1 MYKKEKTRM
10 FDEKI
15 KEIEANIGT
24 LNTDIANKI
33 MEVKNAL
40 EANDLE
46 KARTIKAEI
55 EEAKNSLKT
64 AEADLELY
72 KTTAEKGGAENTGGK
87 EVPQETKTYRE
98 SVNEFIRSKGTVTNE
113 ALRFEGKDEVL
124 IPLNQTTPVDPK
136 TDGVKK
142 TDVKPVS
149 GEEILYTPAREVKT
163 VVDLKQFTSIHP
175 AKKASGKW
183 PVLQRATEK
192 MVSVEELEKN
202 PKLGKPQFKNV
213 EWEVKTY
220 RGAIP
225 LSQESIDDADVD
237 LVGIV
242 AETIG
247 QMKVNTTN
255 DAIAKVLKT
264 FEAKAG
270 VKTLDDIKKILN
282 VDLDP
287 AYNVSFIV
295 SQSFYQTLDTLKD
308 KNGRYLLQDSI
319 TSASGKVFLGK
330 PVFVLSD
337 DVIGKDSAF
346 VGDFK
351 RGVLFADR
359 KDLGLRWADNEIY
372 GQYLQ
377 AVLRFGVAKVDD
389 KAGYYVTFT
398 PEQLPS

>member
-1 MYKKEKTRM
+1 M
-10 FDEKI
+10 FEEKI
-15 KEIEANIGT
+15 KEIKATIAS
-24 LNTDIANKI
+24 LNQAIATKTT
-33 MEVKNAL
+33 EVKNAL
-40 EANDLE
+40 ESDDLE
-46 KARTIKAEI
+46 AARSIKAEI
-55 EEAKNSLKT
+55 EEAKANL
-64 AEADLELY
+64 AEAENDLKMYE
-72 KTTAEKGGAENTGGK
+72 ASIEKGGAENTGGK

-113 ALRFEGKDEVL
+113 ALRFERKDEVL

-149 GEEILYTPAREVKT
+149 SEEILYTPAREVKT

-264 FEAKAG
+264 FEAKTG
-270 VKTLDDIKKILN
+270 VKTLDDIKKTLN

-351 RGVLFADR
+351 RGVLFAER

>member
-1 MYKKEKTRM
+1 M
-10 FDEKI
+10 FEEKI
-15 KEIEANIGT
+15 KEIKATIAS
-24 LNTDIANKI
+24 LNQAIATKTA
-33 MEVKNAL
+33 EVKNAL
-40 EANDLE
+40 ESDDLE
-46 KARTIKAEI
+46 TARSIKAEV
-55 EEAKNSLKT
+55 EQAK
-64 AEADLELY
+64 ADLVEAENDLKLY
-72 KTTAEKGGAENTGGK
+72 EASIEKGGAENTGGK

-124 IPLNQTTPVDPK
+124 IPLNQTTPIDPK

-149 GEEILYTPAREVKT
+149 SEEILYTPAREVKT

-183 PVLQRATEK
+183 PVLQCATEK

-202 PKLGKPQFKNV
+202 PKLAKPKFKDV
-213 EWEVKTY
+213 EWKVETY

-264 FEAKAG
+264 FESKAD
-270 VKTLDDIKKILN
+270 VKTLDEIKKILN

-295 SQSFYQTLDTLKD
+295 SQSFYQSMDTLKD
-308 KNGRYLLQDSI
+308 ENGRYLLQDSI
-319 TSASGKVFLGK
+319 TSVTGKVFLGK
-330 PVFVLSD
+330 PVFVLAD
-337 DVIGKDSAF
+337 EVLGKNKAF

-359 KDLGLRWADNEIY
+359 KDLGLRWVDNDIY

>member
-1 MYKKEKTRM
+1 M

-15 KEIEANIGT
+15 KEIKANIGT
-24 LNTDIANKI
+24 LNADIASKI
-33 MEVKNAL
+33 TEAKNAL

-46 KARTIKAEI
+46 KARTLKEEI

-72 KTTAEKGGAENTGGK
+72 KITAEKGGAENIGGK
-87 EVPQETKTYRE
+87 EVKNEEVSYRE
-98 SVNEFIRSKGTVTNE
+98 NVGEFIRSKGKVVNE
-113 ALRFEGKDEVL
+113 GLRLETKDEVL
-124 IPLNQTTPVDPK
+124 VPMNEIVPT

-142 TDVKPVS
+142 VDAKPVS
-149 GEEILYTPAREVKT
+149 SEEILYTPQREVKT
-163 VVDLKQFTSIHP
+163 VVDLKPFTTVYQ
-175 AKKASGKW
+175 AKKASGKY
-183 PVLQRATEK
+183 PVLQRATTK
-192 MVSVEELEKN
+192 MVSVAELEKN
-202 PKLGKPQFKNV
+202 PALAKPDFKDV
-213 EWEVKTY
+213 PWTIDTY

-237 LVGIV
+237 LVSLVSESISQ
-242 AETIG
+242 I
-247 QMKVNTTN
+247 KVNTTN

-264 FEAKAG
+264 FTAKT
-270 VKTLDDIKKILN
+270 VKNLDEMKALLN
-282 VDLDP
+282 GFDP
-287 AYNVSFIV
+287 AYNVSLIV

-308 KNGRYLLQDSI
+308 GNGRYLLQDDI
-319 TSASGKVFLGK
+319 TAVSGKTLLGK

-337 DVIGKDSAF
+337 EVIGANKAF

-377 AVLRFGVAKVDD
+377 AVLRFGVTKVDE
-389 KAGYYVTFT
+389 KAGFFVTFT
-398 PEQLPS
+398 P

>member
-1 MYKKEKTRM
+1 M
-10 FDEKI
+10 FEEKI
-15 KEIEANIGT
+15 KEIKANIAD
-24 LNTDIANKI
+24 LNTTIATKTAEI
-33 MEVKNAL
+33 KNAL
-40 EANDLE
+40 ESDDLE
-46 KARTIKAEI
+46 AARSIKAEI
-55 EEAKNSLKT
+55 EAAKANL
-64 AEADLELY
+64 AEAENDLKLY
-72 KTTAEKGGAENTGGK
+72 EASIEKGGAENTGGK

-98 SVNEFIRSKGTVTNE
+98 SVNEFIRSKGAVINE
-113 ALRFEGKDEVL
+113 GLRFGGKDEVL
-124 IPLNQTTPVDPK
+124 IPMNEAVNPQV
-136 TDGVKK
+136 DGVKK

-149 GEEILYTPAREVKT
+149 SEEILYTPAREVKT

-255 DAIAKVLKT
+255 DAIATVLKDFT
-264 FEAKAG
+264 AKT
-270 VKTLDDIKKILN
+270 VKNLDEIKKLLN
-282 VDLDP
+282 VELDP

-295 SQSFYQTLDTLKD
+295 SQSFYQTMDTLKD

-319 TSASGKVFLGK
+319 TSVSGKVFLGK
-330 PVFVLSD
+330 PVFVLAD
-337 DVIGKDSAF
+337 EVLGEDKAF

-377 AVLRFGVAKVDD
+377 AVLRFGVSKVDD

-398 PEQLPS
+398 PEPLPL

>member
-1 MYKKEKTRM
+1 M
-10 FDEKI
+10 FEEKI
-15 KEIEANIGT
+15 KEIKATIAS
-24 LNTDIANKI
+24 LNQAIATKTT
-33 MEVKNAL
+33 EVKNAL
-40 EANDLE
+40 ESDDLE
-46 KARTIKAEI
+46 AARSIKAEI
-55 EEAKNSLKT
+55 EEAKANL
-64 AEADLELY
+64 AEAENDLKMYE
-72 KTTAEKGGAENTGGK
+72 ASIEKGGAENTGGK

-149 GEEILYTPAREVKT
+149 SEEILYTPAREVKT

-295 SQSFYQTLDTLKD
+295 SQSFYQSMDTLKD

-319 TSASGKVFLGK
+319 TSVSGKVFLGK
-330 PVFVLSD
+330 PVFVLAD
-337 DVIGKDSAF
+337 EVLGKDTAF

-377 AVLRFGVAKVDD
+377 AVLRFGVSKVDD
-389 KAGYYVTFT
+389 KAGYYVTFK
-398 PEQLPS
+398 PESLPL